1 MAHDCS
7 DTKSSTRR
15 RFTSQPSDRALANGT
30 SRSFASGN
38 RKFESISLQR
48 RESATNCT
56 GGGLRWSPA
65 AIHAPHWKAHQSADD
80 QMPRTPSP
88 GERATHPWLLTL
100 TSLIVIL
107 LLSLGLWW
115 AVWRPTPPAQQSCGF

>member
-38 RKFESISLQR
+38 RSS
-48 RESATNCT
+48 N
-56 GGGLRWSPA
+56 
-65 AIHAPHWKAHQSADD
+65 
-80 QMPRTPSP
+80 PSP
-88 GERATHPWLLTL
+88 SSGESRANLAADQALRAHDIGRGRIGHRVKGAGSELD
-100 TSLIVIL
+100 
-107 LLSLGLWW
+107 
-115 AVWRPTPPAQQSCGF
+115 RQPALRRD